1 MCFSAEADLAAGMV
15 VGAVAVDAL
24 RHVKERRQLAIA
36 SLPGLFALHQ
46 LTEAFVWWGL
56 GGEVPW
62 LMGRVAVFL
71 YLIFALGVLPVLV
84 PLAVLAIEP
93 SPGRRALLSKL
104 GAGGVAVATLYLTA
118 MALDP
123 VVAQIEGHHIAYY
136 VEVVRPQ
143 LVASVYMLV
152 GCGALLVSSHRAI
165 VAFGLANAAAV
176 AVLLWVQANALT
188 SLWCLWAAI
197 ASVAVAAHLRRSYRS
212 PPDDAALRPEAGPR
226 VGLPRFG

>member
-62 LMGRVAVFL
+62 PMGRVAVFL
-71 YLIFALGVLPVLV
+71 YLIVALGVLPVLV

-93 SPGRRALLSKL
+93 SPRRRALLSKL
-104 GAGGVAVATLYLTA
+104 GACGVAVATLYLAA
-118 MALDP
+118 MALEP
-123 VVAQIEGHHIAYY
+123 VVAKIEGNHVAYY

-143 LVASVYMLV
+143 LVATVYVLA

-165 VAFGLANAAAV
+165 VAFGLANAGAV
-176 AVLLWVQANALT
+176 AVLLWIQANALT

-197 ASVAVAAHLRRSYRS
+197 ASVAVAAHLRRSHRS
-212 PPDDAALRPEAGPR
+212 PSTDPTLRPERRLR

>member
-46 LTEAFVWWGL
+46 ITEAFVWWGL
-56 GGEVPW
+56 GGQVPW
-62 LMGRVAVFL
+62 PTGRAAVFL

-84 PLAVLAIEP
+84 PLAVLAVEP
-93 SPGRRALLSKL
+93 SPRRRALLSKL
-104 GAGGVAVATLYLTA
+104 GAGGVLVATLYLAA
-118 MALDP
+118 MALEP
-123 VVAQIEGHHIAYY
+123 VVAKIEGHHIAYY
-136 VEVVRPQ
+136 VEVFRPQ
-143 LVASVYMLV
+143 LVASAYMLV

-197 ASVAVAAHLRRSYRS
+197 ASVAIAAHLRRAHRS
-212 PPDDAALRPEAGPR
+212 PASDPTLRPEQRPR